1 MDNSIIKKINPRAGE
16 EVITIVRHYGLTFW
30 HKIFA
35 VILLLGLTFFFLF
48 PLFAWG
54 YWGEIIFFFLIF
66 LAALY
71 ALQIFIFWY
80 YNAFVVTNMRVIDID
95 QRGLFERI
103 VSEMT
108 LEKIQDVSYCHK
120 GICQTIFRYGD
131 VRIEIA
137 GTDTGLEIKNVRRP
151 GRAQQLISDLTHFD
165 KRESAATAAAP
176 DINFIK
182 KSINNLDGKSL
193 VELDSLIREKLR
205 RIKINRTEEF
215 ERTER
220 E

>member
-1 MDNSIIKKINPRAGE
+1 MDRSIIKKINPRVGE
-16 EVITIVRHYGLTFW
+16 EVITVVRHYGLTFW

-48 PLFAWG
+48 PLFGLG

-66 LAALY
+66 LAAFY
-71 ALQIFIFWY
+71 VLQIFIFWY
-80 YNAFVVTNMRVIDID
+80 YNAFVVTNMRVVDID

-103 VSEMT
+103 VSETT
-108 LEKIQDVSYCHK
+108 LDKIQDVSYRHK

-137 GTDTGLEIKNVRRP
+137 GTDTGLEIKNVCHP
-151 GRAQQLISDLTHFD
+151 GKVQQLISDLTHLD
-165 KRESAATAAAP
+165 KRESAGTGAAP
-176 DINFIK
+176 DIDSIK
-182 KSINNLDGKSL
+182 KSVNNLDEKSL
-193 VELDSLIREKLR
+193 IELDNLIREKLR
-205 RIKINRTEEF
+205 RIKINRIDEF
-215 ERTER
+215 EETKR